1 MEILPTLFPLCLRLT
16 TSLMTLTLSLVKT
29 SLNIMFI
36 IKMLI
41 FFRYLRGREA

>member
-1 MEILPTLFPLCLRLT
+1 MEILLTLFPLCSRLT